1 MVNEREGYFM
11 DLDGS
16 VEKQINIILNSAKSL
31 RGYCDFNVVSDFI
44 IVLIL
49 FKYLSESF
57 GCYGDLIKYINSTS
71 DYGLEIDV
79 ENINDI
85 HSESN
90 RWDAILSPQ
99 YFSFPLLSY
108 EVSFLER
115 NIPVFEGLSELI
127 HINRHGI
134 SEKIIHQLIWNI
146 KDLEWNLEGN
156 HQNFGGLFF
165 EALLDNIAD
174 YSGVRSVVPY
184 TPASISKLLIRLLKP
199 TEDMSVYDPVSGSG
213 GMLVQTLNYFHEH
226 HNKNPLFQLFGQE
239 INIRTAVISRIN
251 LFIHGISHFTIQYGN
266 SLLEPKYIVGSAG
279 SFWSQ
284 DDKQLRKF
292 DVVLGNPPF
301 SLKNWGWEDICHDQ
315 FRRFVY
321 GIPPQNNGDYA
332 FLSHMIASANENGRV
347 GVLLSQSALIRGNAE
362 KEIREE
368 LIKQDL
374 IDAVIA
380 LPPGLLYDTGIPV
393 CILIVDK
400 KKPKSHKG
408 NVLFIDASNNFES
421 SRKMNSLRDSDAEKI
436 VHAYEIFSTKG
447 TFCKLIDNATL
458 VKNNSNLNVRSYV
471 DDSEVS
477 KKIKDLLRHHSDFKK
492 YSFSDPD
499 LILSITIPKRI
510 DNDDINVIYI
520 HRSSIVQRLQ
530 YKLTSDIKNPRSY
543 FRVEINP
550 ELLIKEYAGL
560 YFQSELGRLM
570 LSHLPMGTSL
580 PILSMDY
587 VRGLEIPVPPIK
599 IQEEVVRVAKKLEI
613 AKESIS
619 SFFSQLTTEPKQY
632 KFIENI
638 TDEMVYSLSSLSDEI
653 HLKHIIGMGET
664 RYVEF
669 KQSFF
674 ANVDKIMGHERNIEK
689 DSSVQHEVIKDI
701 ASFMNTDGGTLL
713 IGVNDKG
720 KVIGIEREMAR
731 FKFKKI
737 DNYFQE
743 LGAQLGSRLFQDY
756 HHYCKLTGVKVDGVI
771 VAKIDC
777 RPSSFPVFLDNEK
790 FHVRTDT
797 SSPCLTGIEMI
808 RYIQSRF
815 K

>member
-1 MVNEREGYFM
+1 M

-16 VEKQINIILNSAKSL
+16 VEKNINVILNSAKSL
-31 RGYCDFNVVSDFI
+31 RGYCDFNVISDFI

-57 GCYGDLIKYINSTS
+57 GCYDDLIKYINSTS
-71 DYGLEIDV
+71 DFDLEIDSG
-79 ENINDI
+79 NINDI
-85 HSESN
+85 DSESN

-115 NIPVFEGLSELI
+115 KIPIFEGLSELI

-134 SEKIIHQLIWNI
+134 SEKIIHQLIWSIN
-146 KDLEWNLEGN
+146 DLEWNLKDN
-156 HQNFGGLFF
+156 HQNMFALFF

-174 YSGVRSVVPY
+174 YSGVRGVVPY
-184 TPASISKLLIRLLKP
+184 TPSSISKLLISLLKP
-199 TEDMSVYDPVSGSG
+199 TENMSVYDPVSGSG

-226 HNKNPLFQLFGQE
+226 YNKNPSFQLFGQE

-251 LFIHGISHFTIQYGN
+251 LFMHGISQFTIQHGN

-279 SFWSQ
+279 PFWSQ

-301 SLKNWGWEDICHDQ
+301 SLRNWGWEDIYHDH
-315 FRRFVY
+315 FRRFAY

-347 GVLLSQSALIRGNAE
+347 GVLLSQSALVRGNAE
-362 KEIREE
+362 REIREE

-393 CILIVDK
+393 CILILNK

-408 NVLFIDASNNFES
+408 SVLFIDASNNFES

-436 VHAYEIFSTKG
+436 VHAYEIFSTEG

-458 VKNNSNLNVRSYV
+458 VENNSNLNVRSYA

-477 KKIKDLLRHHSDFKK
+477 KRIKDLLRHHSDFRK
-492 YSFSDPD
+492 YSFSDPG
-499 LILSITIPKRI
+499 LILSITIPKRR
-510 DNDDINVIYI
+510 DNDDINAIYI
-520 HRSSIVQRLQ
+520 HRSSIAQRLQ
-530 YKLTSDIKNPRSY
+530 YKLTSDIKTPRNY

-587 VRGLEIPVPPIK
+587 VRNLDIPVPPIK

-632 KFIENI
+632 KFIEDI
-638 TDEMVYSLSSLSDEI
+638 TGEMIYSLSSLSDGK
-653 HLKHIIGMGET
+653 HLKYIISAGET
-664 RYVEF
+664 RYIEF

-674 ANVDKIMGHERNIEK
+674 ANVDKIRSEDINIEK
-689 DSSVQHEVIKDI
+689 DPSVQYEIIKDV
-701 ASFMNTDGGTLL
+701 ASFMNTEGGTLL

-720 KVIGIEREMAR
+720 KITGVEREMSR

-756 HHYCKLTGVKVDGVI
+756 HHYCKLTEVKADETI
-771 VAKIDC
+771 VVKIDC
-777 RPSSFPVFLDNEK
+777 RPTPFPVFLDNEK
-790 FHVRTDT
+790 FYVRTDT
-797 SSPCLTGIEMI
+797 SSPCLTGVEML
-808 RYIQSRF
+808 RYIQNKF
-815 K
+815 KKLF

>member
-1 MVNEREGYFM
+1 MGLEE
-11 DLDGS
+11 S
-16 VEKQINIILNSAKSL
+16 VEKKINVILNSARSL
-31 RGYCDFNVVSDFI
+31 RGYCDFDVLSDFI
-44 IVLIL
+44 IVLLL

-57 GCYGDLIKYINSTS
+57 GSYDGLIRHINSTS
-71 DYGLEIDV
+71 GYDLETDV

-85 HSESN
+85 ASGNN

-99 YFSFPLLSY
+99 YFSFSLLSD
-108 EVSFLER
+108 EVFFLER
-115 NIPVFEGLSELI
+115 NIPVFEGLSKLI
-127 HINRHGI
+127 HINRYGI
-134 SEKIIHQLIWNI
+134 PEKVIHQLIWNI
-146 KDLEWNLEGN
+146 KHLEWNLNDN
-156 HQNFGGLFF
+156 HQNIGGLFL
-165 EALLDNIAD
+165 EVLLDKIAD
-174 YSGVRSVVPY
+174 YSSVRSVVPY
-184 TPASISKLLIRLLKP
+184 TPASISKLLISLLKP
-199 TEDMSVYDPVSGSG
+199 TENMSVYDPVSGSG
-213 GMLVQTLNYFHEH
+213 GMLVQTLNYFNEH
-226 HNKNPLFQLFGQE
+226 YNKKPLFQLFGQE
-239 INIRTAVISRIN
+239 INFRTAVISRIN
-251 LFIHGISHFTIQYGN
+251 LFMHGISQFTIQYGN

-279 SFWSQ
+279 PFWSQ
-284 DDKQLRKF
+284 GDKQLRKF

-301 SLKNWGWEDICHDQ
+301 HLKNWGREDICHDQ
-315 FRRFVY
+315 FRRFIY
-321 GIPPQNNGDYA
+321 GIPPQHNGDYA

-347 GVLLSQSALIRGNAE
+347 GILLSQSALVRGNAE
-362 KEIREE
+362 KEIREK

-393 CILIVDK
+393 CILIVNK

-436 VHAYEIFSTKG
+436 VHAYENFSTKN

-471 DDSEVS
+471 DDSEAS

-492 YSFSDPD
+492 YSFSDPS

-510 DNDDINVIYI
+510 DNDDMNVIYI

-530 YKLTSDIKNPRSY
+530 YKLTSDVKKPRNY
-543 FRVEINP
+543 FRVEINS
-550 ELLIKEYAGL
+550 EILMNKYAGL

-570 LSHLPMGTSL
+570 LSHLPLGTSL

-587 VRGLEIPVPPIK
+587 VKNLEIPVPPIK

-632 KFIENI
+632 EFIENI

-664 RYVEF
+664 RHVEF

-674 ANVDKIMGHERNIEK
+674 ANVDKIMGDEINIEK
-689 DSSVQHEVIKDI
+689 DSTVQHEVIKDI

-743 LGAQLGSRLFQDY
+743 LGAQLGSRLFRDY
-756 HHYCKLTGVKVDGVI
+756 QQYCKLTEVKVDGAI

-797 SSPCLTGIEMI
+797 SSPCLTGNEML
-808 RYIQSRF
+808 RYINNRF